1 LKGVDVAVGAL
12 AALDDPTATLVVV
25 GGPSGA
31 DGAAELA
38 RIRSMVLDLG
48 LEDRVQFVAPQ
59 VHEALTAYYR
69 AADVVLVPSRTESFG
84 LVALE
89 AAACGTPVVAAD
101 VGGLRA
107 IVDDGVTGFLVPG
120 RDPTAYAAR
129 VDEILR
135 DGARAAAM
143 GASAAARSQQFTWS
157 ITAARLRRLY
167 ADLPAR
173 ELVQC
178 T

>member
-1 LKGVDVAVGAL
+1 
-12 AALDDPTATLVVV
+12 
-25 GGPSGA
+25 
-31 DGAAELA
+31 
-38 RIRSMVLDLG
+38 M
-48 LEDRVQFVAPQ
+48 QFVAPQ
-59 VHEALTAYYR
+59 IHESLAAYYR

-101 VGGLRA
+101 VGGLRS
-107 IVDDGVTGFLVPG
+107 VVEDGRTGFLIPS
-120 RDPTAYAAR
+120 RDPVEYAEC
-129 VDEILR
+129 VELILHDRDRAVR
-135 DGARAAAM
+135 DGRERRLAFR
-143 GASAAARSQQFTWS
+143 RFTWS

>member
-1 LKGVDVAVGAL
+1 
-12 AALDDPTATLVVV
+12 
-25 GGPSGA
+25 
-31 DGAAELA
+31 
-38 RIRSMVLDLG
+38 MVLALG

-59 VHEALTAYYR
+59 IHERSPRTTAPPTWC
-69 AADVVLVPSRTESFG
+69 LVPTRTESFG

-101 VGGLRA
+101 VGGLRSL
-107 IVDDGVTGFLVPG
+107 VDDGRTGFLVPS
-120 RDPTAYAAR
+120 RDPVEYAGPRRADPPRPRPCRRHGRERRSRIRAR
-129 VDEILR
+129 
-135 DGARAAAM
+135 
-143 GASAAARSQQFTWS
+143 FTWS

-167 ADLPAR
+167 ADLLAR